1 VSPQHIRSF
10 IDSTCDFR
18 DKSEDLKRLNQW
30 KNCIRLKK
38 ICKQKILVFFE
49 YYVRIL
55 ALKLGDNQICY
66 GTLCLYTDIHMF
78 AIAGQAAGP
87 NGLTFF

>member
-1 VSPQHIRSF
+1 MKKLH
-10 IDSTCDFR
+10 
-18 DKSEDLKRLNQW
+18 KA
-30 KNCIRLKK
+30 KK